1 MPKRFRS
8 MHLGHRVCSFL
19 EPRVQAMG
27 AGLELYG
34 LHNDGH
40 EIPIEIS
47 LSPLETE
54 DGIVITSAIRDIS
67 ERRRAEASLRLVS
80 GQLLHI
86 RDEKRRRIARDLH
99 DSAGQI
105 LAALSLNLPQLDSEN
120 GKITPSAA
128 TAIKKSL
135 GLINE
140 CPRNCMLLH
149 VAASTIAG
157 PRHAHSSPA
166 SSRQILL
173 DSRGTE
179 WWIVISTAVICLVEI
194 LRAPVTL
201 VLSDHMLS
209 ETTGTQLAA
218 DNP

>member
-1 MPKRFRS
+1 M
-8 MHLGHRVCSFL
+8 
-19 EPRVQAMG
+19 
-27 AGLELYG
+27 
-34 LHNDGH
+34 
-40 EIPIEIS
+40 
-47 LSPLETE
+47 
-54 DGIVITSAIRDIS
+54 
-67 ERRRAEASLRLVS
+67 
-80 GQLLHI
+80 
-86 RDEKRRRIARDLH
+86 
-99 DSAGQI
+99 
-105 LAALSLNLPQLDSEN
+105 NLTPLDSEN
-120 GKITPSAA
+120 GKITPNAA
-128 TAIKKSL
+128 TAIKESL
-135 GLINE
+135 GLIKE
-140 CPRNCMLLH
+140 LSEELH

-157 PRHAHSSPA
+157 SRHGHSSPA